1 MADLIEK
8 RSPQER
14 LIIAKTLIESVLDDL
29 PSAQPTQT
37 NTPNALESLDC
48 ISRQAAIDMA
58 VDMYKGGDIVQA
70 TYSDIGKALVKFL
83 NLVPSAQSEIIRCKD
98 CAKRE
103 YCRTSTIWAVAPD
116 DDWYCADAER
126 RTE

>member
-1 MADLIEK
+1 MRDLIDRRVTIEK

-48 ISRQAAIDMA
+48 ISRQAAID
-58 VDMYKGGDIVQA
+58 GGMTNDSV
-70 TYSDIGKALVKFL
+70 T
-83 NLVPSAQSEIIRCKD
+83 
-98 CAKRE
+98 
-103 YCRTSTIWAVAPD
+103 TW
-116 DDWYCADAER
+116 
-126 RTE
+126 